1 MALTYDL
8 TTVKNWKENY
18 PNKTNIDGE
27 ERLNDTTNMLIF
39 ASMITGIREITS
51 KNAQEVFLRIRMS
64 EMIHGGYFTNGH
76 GENRNVTLQEV
87 TDHIGLKTNPNSITK
102 AQFNSNIANQ
112 MREKIERELTKS
124 DFLYS

>member
-1 MALTYDL
+1 
-8 TTVKNWKENY
+8 
-18 PNKTNIDGE
+18 
-27 ERLNDTTNMLIF
+27 
-39 ASMITGIREITS
+39 
-51 KNAQEVFLRIRMS
+51 AQEVFLRIRMS